1 MVHPAVRFLSLAT
14 VSMFPHWKF
23 EGAVTHVA
31 PDRPTH
37 AELPSERG
45 MAVGAVNVT
54 MIGAAFGCPAANGP
68 VLVTVML
75 VIAAA

>member
-1 MVHPAVRFLSLAT
+1 
-14 VSMFPHWKF
+14 
-23 EGAVTHVA
+23 
-31 PDRPTH
+31 
-37 AELPSERG
+37 